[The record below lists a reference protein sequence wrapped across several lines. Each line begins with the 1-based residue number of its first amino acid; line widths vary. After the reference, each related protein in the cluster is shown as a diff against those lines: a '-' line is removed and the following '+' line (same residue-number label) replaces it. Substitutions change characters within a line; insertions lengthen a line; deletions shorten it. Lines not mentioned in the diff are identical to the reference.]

1 MKMMKAAWLWHP
13 ESPGVQILVVRG
25 FFSWLLLPK
34 DFATLKEVEQY
45 RLFMKALN
53 GPSPN

>member
-1 MKMMKAAWLWHP
+1 MKAAWLWHP
-13 ESPGVQILVVRG
+13 ESPGVRILVVRG

-34 DFATLKEVEQY
+34 EFATLKEVKQY